1 MTINRNGGDGDEL
14 IRLLRARL
22 VAAEARDRNFD
33 QMPAQALMQFPHRY
47 QKVILGLEGAGLLS
61 TTAINYADDELRR
74 VDFAWPDKLIGL
86 RVKPE
91 ATLCELGWLIL
102 SIDPCSSNFKEQ
114 LERVAL
120 VVKLA
125 DSDSGLVQ

>member
-1 MTINRNGGDGDEL
+1 MTSNRNEGDGDEF

-22 VAAEARDRNFD
+22 VASEARDRNFE
-33 QMPAQALMQFPHRY
+33 QMPAQALMQFPHHY
-47 QKVILGLEGAGLLS
+47 QRVILGLEGTGLLS
-61 TTAINYADDELRR
+61 MTAINYADDQLRR

-91 ATLCELGWLIL
+91 AALCELGWLIL
-102 SIDPCSSNFKEQ
+102 SIDPYSSNFEEQ
-114 LERVAL
+114 LERVAS

-125 DSDSGLVQ
+125 DTDRGPVQ